1 MTTVTDNPDD
11 KKMPLLDHLI
21 ELRQRLLYSVVALLV
36 VFLVCFYFAQPIF
49 QYLAQPLADVMLKHG
64 IEEHFRRM
72 IFTALTEVFFTY
84 VKVSFFAAA
93 FICFPVFLT
102 QFWLFVAPGLYKHE
116 KSALLPFLVATPF
129 LFFLGGAL
137 VYYIIFP
144 FAATFFIGFEVPGT
158 DSSLPIQLEPKV
170 NEYLS
175 LLMQLIFAF
184 GLCFQL
190 PVVMTLLA
198 RVGLATSKGMAAKR
212 KYAIVGVFIVAAIF
226 TPPDPLSQ
234 LSLAVPIIVLYE
246 ISIIMAKMV
255 EKKRA
260 EAEGEDEY
268 GDDDLD
274 DLEDFDDED
283 EGAEAKDED
292 DDKVPPAP

>member
-1 MTTVTDNPDD
+1 MSTTTENPDD

-49 QYLAQPLADVMLKHG
+49 QYLAQPLADVMR
-64 IEEHFRRM
+64 EHDIGEQQRRL

-84 VKVSFFAAA
+84 VKVAFFAAA
-93 FICFPVFLT
+93 FICFPIFLV

-116 KSALLPFLVATPF
+116 KSALAPFLAATPF

-144 FAATFFIGFEVPGT
+144 FAAEFFIAFEVPET
-158 DSSLPIQLEPKV
+158 DTTLPIQLEPKV

-175 LLMQLIFAF
+175 LMMQLIFAF

-212 KYAIVGVFIVAAIF
+212 KYAIVGVFIVAAVF

-234 LSLAVPIIVLYE
+234 LSLAIPIIILYE
-246 ISIIMAKMV
+246 ISILMAKMV

-260 EAEGEDEY
+260 AAAAEDDDDF

-274 DLEDFDDED
+274 DDDGE
-283 EGAEAKDED
+283 
-292 DDKVPPAP
+292 DKVPPAP

>member
-260 EAEGEDEY
+260 EAQGEDEY
-268 GDDDLD
+268 GDD

>member
-21 ELRQRLLYSVVALLV
+21 ELRQRLLYSVIALLL
-36 VFLVCFYFAQPIF
+36 VFLVCFFFAEQIF
-49 QYLAQPLADVMLKHG
+49 QYLSQPLADVM
-64 IEEHFRRM
+64 IANDVSERYQRM

-84 VKVSFFAAA
+84 VKVAFFAAA
-93 FICFPVFLT
+93 FICFPVFLV

-116 KSALLPFLVATPF
+116 KSALAPFLVATPF
-129 LFFLGGAL
+129 LFFLGGSL

-144 FAATFFIGFEVPGT
+144 FAAEFFIAFQVPA
-158 DSSLPIQLEPKV
+158 SENSLAIELEPKV

-175 LLMQLIFAF
+175 LMMQLIFAF

-212 KYAIVGVFIVAAIF
+212 KYAIVGVFIVAAVF

-234 LSLAVPIIVLYE
+234 LSLAVPIVLLYE

-260 EAEGEDEY
+260 EAQGEDEY
-268 GDDDLD
+268 GDDDL
-274 DLEDFDDED
+274 EDFDGED
-283 EGAEAKDED
+283 EGAEAKDGD

>member
-1 MTTVTDNPDD
+1 MTTVTEAPDD

-21 ELRQRLLYSVVALLV
+21 ELRQRLLYCVIALLA
-36 VFLVCFYFAQPIF
+36 VFVVCFYFAEPIF
-49 QYLAQPLADVMLKHG
+49 QYLAQPLADVMIEQG
-64 IEEHFRRM
+64 ITGQRARL

-84 VKVSFFAAA
+84 VKVAFFAAA

-102 QFWLFVAPGLYKHE
+102 QIWLFVAPGLYKHE
-116 KSALLPFLVATPF
+116 KSALAPFLVATPV

-144 FAATFFIGFEVPGT
+144 FAAKFFIGFQVPGSET
-158 DSSLPIQLEPKV
+158 SLPIELEPKV

-212 KYAIVGVFIVAAIF
+212 KYAIVGVFIAAAIF

-234 LSLAVPIIVLYE
+234 ISLAVPIIILYE

-260 EAEGEDEY
+260 EAAAKDDFNLDGED
-268 GDDDLD
+268 
-274 DLEDFDDED
+274 DFDDED
-283 EGAEAKDED
+283 DTPSGGGTT
-292 DDKVPPAP
+292 PATT

>member
-1 MTTVTDNPDD
+1 MTTVTEAPDD

-21 ELRQRLLYSVVALLV
+21 ELRQRLLYCVIALLA
-36 VFLVCFYFAQPIF
+36 VFVVCFYFAEPIF
-49 QYLAQPLADVMLKHG
+49 QYLAQPLADVMIEQG
-64 IEEHFRRM
+64 ITGQRARL

-84 VKVSFFAAA
+84 VKVAFFAAA

-102 QFWLFVAPGLYKHE
+102 QIWLFVAPGLYKHE
-116 KSALLPFLVATPF
+116 KSALAPFLVATPV

-144 FAATFFIGFEVPGT
+144 FAAKFFIGFQVPGSET
-158 DSSLPIQLEPKV
+158 SLPIELEPKV

-212 KYAIVGVFIVAAIF
+212 KYAIVGVFIAAAIF

-234 LSLAVPIIVLYE
+234 ISLAVPIIILYE

-260 EAEGEDEY
+260 AAAAEDDFNLDGED
-268 GDDDLD
+268 
-274 DLEDFDDED
+274 DFDDED
-283 EGAEAKDED
+283 DTPSGGGTT
-292 DDKVPPAP
+292 PATT

>member
-1 MTTVTDNPDD
+1 MTTVTETPED

-21 ELRQRLLYSVVALLV
+21 ELRQRLLYSVIALLV
-36 VFLVCFYFAQPIF
+36 VFLVCFFFAEQIF
-49 QYLAQPLADVMLKHG
+49 QFLSQPLADVM
-64 IEEHFRRM
+64 IANDVAERYQRM

-93 FICFPVFLT
+93 FICFPIFLV
-102 QFWLFVAPGLYKHE
+102 QFWLFVAPGLYRHE
-116 KSALLPFLVATPF
+116 KSALAPFLAATPF
-129 LFFLGGAL
+129 LFFLGGSL

-144 FAATFFIGFEVPGT
+144 FAAEFFIAFQVPAT
-158 DSSLPIQLEPKV
+158 ESSLAIELEPKV

-175 LLMQLIFAF
+175 LMMQLIFAF

-190 PVVMTLLA
+190 PVIMTLLA

-226 TPPDPLSQ
+226 TPPDPVSQ
-234 LSLAVPIIVLYE
+234 LSLAIPIILLYE
-246 ISIIMAKMV
+246 LSIVMARFV

-260 EAEGEDEY
+260 ESTEPDEY
-268 GDDDLD
+268 DDLDDDDLD
-274 DLEDFDDED
+274 DDDGD
-283 EGAEAKDED
+283 KPGGGAT
-292 DDKVPPAP
+292 PATT